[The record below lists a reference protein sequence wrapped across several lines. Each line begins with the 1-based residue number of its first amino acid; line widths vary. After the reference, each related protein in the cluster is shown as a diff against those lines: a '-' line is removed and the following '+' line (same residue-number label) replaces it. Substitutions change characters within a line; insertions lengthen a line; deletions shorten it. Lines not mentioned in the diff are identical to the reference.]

1 MEGKYKISGKRN
13 GTLFFEYLPEINY
26 AMILNNV
33 STCVRCMLEN
43 NDAND
48 WTTIKLSVAG
58 DMIRPCEVYV
68 EKIGKG
74 QRIQM
79 DGLKIEPD
87 SGKLLMLT
95 ERLHSN
101 FTLKVTADNNDVV
114 VEKVFDIDLLPFDHW
129 AGISVMPSL
138 LASFVVPNNPSMAP
152 IAVEASKFLKKWTG
166 SSSLDAYQT
175 QDRQRARLQVA
186 AVYEALRSQGLVYS
200 EPPAS
205 FEKTGQRIRLA
216 DRVLTEKLATCID
229 TTLLY
234 ASVLE
239 SIGLYPIVIIL
250 RGHALLGV
258 WLTEQFY
265 SQNVGDDATYLLKQ
279 SADGIH
285 DMVLVETTG
294 LTSSQPMSFDEATEQ
309 GEKAVR
315 QESNFQLFVDIHR
328 CRLDKIR
335 PLPQLTKLADGTMA
349 AIETDPH
356 EHATEDI
363 RQLDHYALHLDQTGT
378 PLTKQTIWERKLLDF
393 SLRNNLINCRLGRRV
408 VPFVSFSI
416 DKLEDNIHAGI
427 DYGVVPYPQTCI
439 DPTDKGIFD
448 SKLQAS
454 DLKDMVASEI
464 KDNHQ
469 LVSYLSEAEL
479 NTALKFIYRASRNSL
494 EENGANTLF
503 LAIGMLKWY
512 ENEKSVLPR
521 FAPLLLLP
529 VDIIRKG
536 GQKYILR
543 TRDEETML
551 NITLVELL
559 KQQFKI
565 NIGVLD
571 VLPEDDSGVDVNLV
585 LATIREAI
593 KNMSRWDVME
603 ESMLGLFSFTKF
615 VMWND
620 IHNNAELLKKND
632 VVKSLMEGRVA
643 LDNAD
648 EVADARLIDKQA
660 KPSDF
665 SIPVDVDS
673 SQLEAVVES
682 GRGKS
687 FILYGPP
694 GTGKSQT
701 ITNMIANALY
711 QDKRVLFV
719 AEKMAALEVVQ
730 KRLAKLGLD
739 PFCLEL
745 HSNKVTKSHFL
756 RQMQKALDVVHIKDP
771 EQYKVMSERLFEHR
785 QQLIG
790 YIEKLHKKQPSGFS
804 LYDCISRYLAI
815 EGDEIGEALPKP
827 QDITSEKLE
836 KWIEETEGLETVFQI
851 TGTPADHPLSGLLPK
866 EYSMQAAN
874 NIRQLLNAFR
884 QEFQATKNAAST
896 LPLQISL
903 SDKDLAWVSKTQ
915 KACHQLPQQG
925 ALEFL
930 QQNADQIKAQW
941 EEVKNKWFLPRFFAK
956 RSFTKGFRHFF
967 ANIQF
972 DEIPQMLEMQ
982 KSFNQLLQ
990 EYCMNHNANFAQ
1002 VQQALFGTN
1011 QLTLL
1016 DNLTNQ
1022 VQKIWNIQGQLLQS
1036 TDIDLAIG
1044 THTQP
1049 ISRVEAIN
1057 SQIDKWL
1064 GGLDKIKDWT
1074 LWTDHK
1080 RQLEQQGL
1088 SCLTKYIERE
1098 APTPHEAALALQK
1111 GLFHLLTIDTVERD
1125 PELAR
1130 FNGLL
1135 FEELVDK
1142 YKQETYMFQNLSKEE
1157 LYCRLASRIPSQTM
1171 AATANSEMGILKRNI
1186 ANGGRGTSIRKI
1198 IDQIPSLLP
1207 KLCPCMLMSPISV
1220 AQYIDM
1226 GGEKFDLVIF
1236 DEASQMPTS
1245 EAIGAIARGKALICV
1260 GDPKQMPPTSFFT
1273 TQQVDEDEAEIDDM
1287 ESILDDC
1294 ITLSM
1299 PGHYLSWHYRSKH
1312 ESLIAFSNL
1321 QYYDGKLHTFP
1332 SVDDRMRKVSLVN
1345 VEGTYDK
1352 GRTRSNKAEA
1362 QAIVDEVV
1370 RRLSDDELSKRS
1382 IGIVSFSK
1390 VQQDLIEDV
1399 LIEEL
1404 AKNPELERRAY
1415 DVEEPIFIKNLENV
1429 QGDERDVILF
1439 SVGYGPDKHG
1449 NVSMNFGPLNNE
1461 GGERRLNVAV
1471 SRARFEMIVYATLR
1485 PEQIDLKRSQAKGV
1499 EGLKKF
1505 LEFASTGHIVTNAQQ
1520 LSMSDHMA
1528 TQEMQRAS
1536 TFNQLIAEEL
1546 RNNGYDVET
1555 MIGRSQFKVDIAVV
1569 DPEDPN
1575 NYILGILCDGKNY
1588 YETKTTRDREIV
1600 QPGVLSG
1607 LHWNV
1612 MRIWAVDWY
1621 EHKEQVMD
1629 RILKRLNDIQ
1639 NNVPAEAPPSDELKA
1654 QANKA
1659 FQVPETKQVEEQKND
1674 RQLEYRVTKLDKTKL
1689 KFDEKNDLLRQRA
1702 TSRIMTLLSGEQPI
1716 TNHLIY
1722 KRMAEYFGITRAGQR
1737 VQEYI
1742 DVILM
1747 SNAYMD
1753 PISNDQCAI
1762 YWTDQEAARNYNS
1775 YRIGGG
1781 RDPQEIPVIE
1791 AMNAVSHAVEQ
1802 NISVPTDDLKR
1813 VTAQLLGFTRRGSK
1827 IDALTEKAIGI
1838 LLERQVLTEADGRI
1852 TLKNQTS

>member
-1 MEGKYKISGKRN
+1 MMEGEYPISGKRN
-13 GTLFFEYLPEINY
+13 GRLFFDYLPEINY
-26 AMILNNV
+26 AMVLNDV
-33 STCVRCMLEN
+33 ATCVRCILQ
-43 NDAND
+43 NDDARD
-48 WTTIKLSVAG
+48 WTSVRLSVGG
-58 DMIRPCEVYV
+58 DMIRACEVYM
-68 EKIGKG
+68 EKISAG
-74 QRIQM
+74 QRLQL
-79 DGLKIEPD
+79 DNLKIEPD
-87 SGKLLMLT
+87 SSKLLTLT
-95 ERLHSN
+95 ERVHTS
-101 FTLKVTADNNDVV
+101 FALKATAGDGDVMV
-114 VEKVFDIDLLPFDHW
+114 DKTFDIDLLPFDHW
-129 AGISVMPSL
+129 PGIGIMPSL
-138 LASFVVPNNPSMAP
+138 LAAFVVPNHPSLAP
-152 IAVEASKFLKKWTG
+152 VAVEASKYLEKWTG
-166 SSSLDAYQT
+166 DSSLDAYQT

-186 AVYEALRSQGLVYS
+186 AVFEALRSQGLVYS

-205 FEKTGQRIRLA
+205 FEQTGQRVRLA
-216 DRVLTEKLATCID
+216 DRVLAEKLGTCLD
-229 TTLLY
+229 TTLLF
-234 ASVLE
+234 ASAVE
-239 SIGLYPIVIIL
+239 SIGLHPIVVVL

-265 SQNVGDDATYLLKQ
+265 SQNVGDDAAYLLKQ

-285 DMVLVETTG
+285 DMVLIETTA
-294 LTSSQPMSFDEATEQ
+294 LTSTRPLSFDEATEQ

-315 QESNFQLFVDIHR
+315 QGSDMTVFVDIMR
-328 CRLDKIR
+328 CRLSKIR
-335 PLPQLTKLADGTMA
+335 PLPQLTRQADGSMA

-356 EHATEDI
+356 EHATDEI
-363 RQLDHYALHLDQTGT
+363 RQHDHYALHLDQTDT

-393 SLRNNLINCRLGRRV
+393 SLRNNLINCRMGRRV

-416 DKLEDNIHAGI
+416 DTLEDNMHAGI
-427 DYGVVPYPQTCI
+427 DYGVVPFPKKVI
-439 DPTDKGIFD
+439 EPVDKGIYD
-448 SKLQAS
+448 SKLQAA
-454 DLKDMVASEI
+454 DLKEMVASEI
-464 KDNHQ
+464 KDNHN
-469 LVSYLSEAEL
+469 LVSYLSEGEL

-503 LAIGMLKWY
+503 LAIGMLKWF
-512 ENEKSVLPR
+512 ENDKSVLPR
-521 FAPLLLLP
+521 YAPLLLMP
-529 VDIIRKG
+529 VDIIRKS

-543 TRDEETML
+543 TRDEDTMM

-559 KQQFKI
+559 RQQFKI
-565 NIGVLD
+565 NISVLD
-571 VLPEDDSGVDVNLV
+571 VLPEDDSGINVNLV
-585 LATIREAI
+585 LATIRESI
-593 KNMSRWDVME
+593 KNMNRWDVME
-603 ESMLGLFSFTKF
+603 ETMLGLFSFTKF

-620 IHNNAELLKKND
+620 IHNNAELLKQNE
-632 VVKSLMEGRVA
+632 VVKSLVEGRVA
-643 LDNAD
+643 LTGAD
-648 EVADARLIDKQA
+648 DVVDARIIDRQSA
-660 KPSDF
+660 PSDF

-711 QDKRVLFV
+711 QNKRVLFV
-719 AEKMAALEVVQ
+719 AEKMAALQVVQ

-756 RQMQKALDVVHIKDP
+756 GQMQKALDVVHIKEP

-827 QDITSEKLE
+827 QDVTREKLE
-836 KWIEETEGLETVFQI
+836 KWIEDTEALQTVFQI

-866 EYSMQAAN
+866 DYSQQAAAS
-874 NIRQLLNAFR
+874 IAQLLRAFR
-884 QEFQATKNAAST
+884 QEYTATKNAAQA
-896 LPLQISL
+896 LPIALSL
-903 SDKDLAWVSKTQ
+903 SDKDLAWASTAQ
-915 KACHQLPQQG
+915 KACQQLPQQG
-925 ALEFL
+925 ALQFL
-930 QQNADQIKAQW
+930 QMSADQMMAQW
-941 EEVKNKWFLPRFFAK
+941 NEVNNKWFLPRFFAR
-956 RSFTKGFRHFF
+956 RSFTKGFRQYF
-967 ANIQF
+967 ANIGF
-972 DEIPQMLEMQ
+972 NDIPQVIDQQ
-982 KSFNQLLQ
+982 KTFNQLLQ
-990 EYCMNHNANFAQ
+990 DYCMSHNANFAQ
-1002 VQQALFGTN
+1002 VQQALFASN
-1011 QLTLL
+1011 RLSVL
-1016 DNLTNQ
+1016 DQFTAQ
-1022 VQKIWNIQGQLLQS
+1022 VQKLWNLQGELLKH

-1044 THTQP
+1044 SHRQP
-1049 ISRVEAIN
+1049 LSRVDTLN
-1057 SQIDKWL
+1057 GQIDRWL
-1064 GGLDKIKDWT
+1064 SGLGSIKDWT
-1074 LWTDHK
+1074 LWSDRK
-1080 RQLEQQGL
+1080 RQMEQQGL

-1098 APTPHEAALALQK
+1098 APSPHQAALALQK
-1111 GLFHLLTIDTVERD
+1111 GLYHLLTIDSVERD

-1142 YKQETYMFQNLSKEE
+1142 YKQETYLFQNLSKEE

-1186 ANGGRGTSIRKI
+1186 ANNGRGTSIRKI

-1226 GGEKFDLVIF
+1226 AGEKFDLVIF

-1260 GDPKQMPPTSFFT
+1260 GDPKQMPPTSFFS
-1273 TQQVDEDEAEIDDM
+1273 TQQVDEEEAEIDDM

-1312 ESLIAFSNL
+1312 ESLIAFSNS
-1321 QYYDGKLHTFP
+1321 QYYEGKLHTFP
-1332 SVDDRMRKVSLVN
+1332 SVDDRLRKVSLVSL
-1345 VEGTYDK
+1345 EGTYDK
-1352 GRTRSNKAEA
+1352 GRTRSNLAEA
-1362 QAIVDEVV
+1362 QAIVSEVV
-1370 RRLSDDELSKRS
+1370 RRLSDPELSKLS

-1404 AKNPELERRAY
+1404 AKSPELERKAY
-1415 DVEEPIFIKNLENV
+1415 EVEEPIFIKNLENV

-1439 SVGYGPDKHG
+1439 SVGYGPDKQG

-1471 SRARFEMIVYATLR
+1471 SRARYEMIVYATLR

-1505 LEFASTGHIVTNAQQ
+1505 LEFAATGHIVTSAQQ
-1520 LSMSDHMA
+1520 LSMSDHVA
-1528 TQEMQRAS
+1528 AQEQQRAS
-1536 TFNQLIAEEL
+1536 TFNELIAEEL
-1546 RNNGYDVET
+1546 RNNGYEVET
-1555 MIGRSQFKVDIAVV
+1555 LVGRSQFKIDIAVV
-1569 DPEDPN
+1569 DPDDPN

-1600 QPGVLSG
+1600 QPGVLAG

-1621 EHKEQVMD
+1621 EHREQVMD
-1629 RILKRLNDIQ
+1629 RILKRLTDIR
-1639 NNVPAEAPPSDELKA
+1639 NNVAIEAAPSEALKA
-1654 QANKA
+1654 QASKA
-1659 FQVPETKQVEEQKND
+1659 FQVPEGQQVVTTDND
-1674 RQLEYRVTKLDKTKL
+1674 RQLPYRVAKLDKTKL
-1689 KFDEKNDLLRQRA
+1689 KFDERNETLRQRA
-1702 TSRIMTLLSGEQPI
+1702 TARIKTLLAEEQPI
-1716 TNHLIY
+1716 TNQLVY
-1722 KRMAEYFGITRAGQR
+1722 KRMAEYFGIARAGQR
-1737 VQEYI
+1737 VQEYL

-1747 SNAYMD
+1747 ANAYMD
-1753 PISNDQCAI
+1753 PLSDNHTAI
-1762 YWTDQEAARNYNS
+1762 YWLDRDTAANYIC
-1775 YRIGGG
+1775 YRAGGD
-1781 RDPQEIPVIE
+1781 RDPQDIPVVE
-1791 AMNAVSHAVEQ
+1791 AINAVRHVVEQ
-1802 NISVPTDDLKR
+1802 NISVPTDELKR
-1813 VTAQLLGFTRRGSK
+1813 VTAQLLGFTRRGAK
-1827 IDALTEKAIGI
+1827 IDALTEKAVAI
-1838 LLERQVLTEADGRI
+1838 LLQRQELSEADGRI
-1852 TLKNQTS
+1852 SLKNQ